1 MLLHMLYYYSN
12 SHAFFFWAGL
22 SLVVGVYRTARVFA
36 LAMGHADATA
46 VGTYLTDPHN
56 S

>member
-12 SHAFFFWAGL
+12 SHAFFCAGL

-36 LAMGHADATA
+36 LAMGHSDAAA
-46 VGTYLTDPHN
+46 VGTYFTDPHN